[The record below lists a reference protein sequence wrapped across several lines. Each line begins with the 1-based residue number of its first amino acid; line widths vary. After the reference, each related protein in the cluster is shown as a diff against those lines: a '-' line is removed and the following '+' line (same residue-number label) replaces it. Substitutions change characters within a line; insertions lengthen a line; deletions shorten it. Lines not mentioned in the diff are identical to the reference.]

1 MCNTYYNLYASCGH
15 WFFLRTE
22 TCPNAPKCCDE
33 YTEVK
38 GKGDCPACAEEIEK
52 ALQLQIGEEITRAA
66 GRLGAGPE
74 ADDEKEDGL

>member
-1 MCNTYYNLYASCGH
+1 MCNTYYNLYVSCDH

-38 GKGDCPACAEEIEK
+38 AIGDCPACAEEIEK

-66 GRLGAGPE
+66 GRLGAGHE